1 MPGIIYFL
9 GHLAIGSSLF
19 PVLIYLF
26 NRRRLKVSL
35 FFKLFILVIVFANIS
50 NLVFFHLTDIDQK
63 YFFSFYLLIQNCL
76 LILSF
81 NELYNFKKFY
91 KHSLY
96 FTITLNLIFYLFS
109 LNYSSLDSYNFY
121 STFSKTI
128 MSILSIIFIIER
140 YNNSNCDSLFE
151 DFIFNLSIS
160 IILYNGLQLYVVFFN
175 SIILERIDDLFLYTW
190 PIVQISLIVYYV
202 LLTRAIWKLKN

>member
-91 KHSLY
+91 KYSLY
-96 FTITLNLIFYLFS
+96 FTITLNVIFYLFS

>member
-1 MPGIIYFL
+1 LPGIIYFL

-91 KHSLY
+91 KYSLY
-96 FTITLNLIFYLFS
+96 FTITLNVIFYLFS

>member
-91 KHSLY
+91 KYSLY
-96 FTITLNLIFYLFS
+96 FIITLNVIFYLFS

-190 PIVQISLIVYYV
+190 PIVQISSILYYLLIS
-202 LLTRAIWKLKN
+202 RAIWKLKN